1 VKNDSPRFMN
11 RKAFSPLIALISSR
25 LITSRVSAVIKIS
38 EASGASEYASEM
50 LTLS

>member
-1 VKNDSPRFMN
+1 MALVFQSAVFNNNF
-11 RKAFSPLIALISSR
+11 IAIDY
-25 LITSRVSAVIKIS
+25 ISRVSAVIKIS